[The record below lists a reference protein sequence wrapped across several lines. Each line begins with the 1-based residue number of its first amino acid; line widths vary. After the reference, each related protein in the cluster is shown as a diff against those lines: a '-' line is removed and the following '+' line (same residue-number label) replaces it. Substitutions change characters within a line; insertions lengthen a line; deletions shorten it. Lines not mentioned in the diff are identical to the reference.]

1 LDRADLITD
10 QRYANAGV
18 RFQNR
23 ADCIIELRKAFG
35 SEDLS
40 HWEKAFAGFEGV
52 WDVMR
57 TAHEVHSDPQAIE
70 NGYLPKATN
79 TSDIEF
85 ALAASPVQFDETP
98 LELDRAPE
106 HGEHTD
112 ALLAELGFSEDE
124 IIQFKIDSVVL

>member
-1 LDRADLITD
+1 LITD
-10 QRYANAGV
+10 ERYANAPV

-23 ADCIIELRKAFG
+23 AACIVELRKTFG

-40 HWEKAFAGFEGV
+40 HWEKAFEGFDGV

-57 TAHEVHSDPQAIE
+57 TAHEVHADPQVIA
-70 NGYLPKATN
+70 NGYLPRATN

-98 LELDRAPE
+98 LDLERAPE

-112 ALLAELGFSEDE
+112 SLLAELGFSEEE
-124 IIQFKIDSVVL
+124 IIDFKINSVVL